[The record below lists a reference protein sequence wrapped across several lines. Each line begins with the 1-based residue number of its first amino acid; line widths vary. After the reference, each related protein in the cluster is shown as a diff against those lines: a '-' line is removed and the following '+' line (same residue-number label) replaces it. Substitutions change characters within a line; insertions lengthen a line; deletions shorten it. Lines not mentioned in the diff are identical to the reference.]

1 MFPRKVGERGKV
13 KVDET
18 NDLRVYKKS
27 EKREMEGKRKEEQMQ
42 GQ

>member
-18 NDLRVYKKS
+18 SDLRVYKKN

>member
-1 MFPRKVGERGKV
+1 MFSRKVGERGKV

-18 NDLRVYKKS
+18 KDLRVYKKS
-27 EKREMEGKRKEEQMQ
+27 EKREMESARKEKQMR